1 MQKTIKSDMIRSNLI
16 MILLVTVCISGLHLY
31 QIYHYTI
38 RQNQKEIMT
47 MSEQA
52 QNGLNYMLNQLDVLQ
67 YQIVDSL
74 TQSAEYDR
82 NSRDWTRESI
92 EFLKNTENQLQTFR
106 RAVPFVTNIY
116 WLDNYGKLFTT
127 DSFVNRELFEE
138 SQTLYRLE
146 QEVKDACYVPPF
158 TPEYQ
163 MEGDNVSVFS
173 YLKNVYRMNRGREK
187 RGVLQID
194 MRTSYLEELLTL
206 INDNQYCLAYI
217 TTEDGSLFWFP
228 DHPYQENGADYDLVY
243 PLNNGWQL
251 RVRYS
256 NAFARRSLK
265 NNLMSSIIL
274 LFIII
279 PLSILSVYKYSG
291 YLTGPLQKLTKRMK
305 KLESGELIEIHTI
318 SRFEEIRI
326 LEQGYNSMIAKMDDM
341 MAKMTEIR
349 TENINAK
356 LLALQ
361 AQINPHFLA
370 NSFELIRSLAIQK
383 NSSDIESITEALAM
397 MYRYILN
404 ESQDKVTF
412 EEELAYVKNYIRIQ
426 EYRFEQSIQVLYRV
440 APEALSCRMARL
452 LIQPL
457 VENAFIHGLELK
469 EGVRWIMI
477 TGTVEEDRLYVEVKD
492 NGIGIAPDRLQMLSE
507 DICDYARKEDPSTKT
522 EGENRDSIGLKNVN
536 KRLYLR
542 YGEASCL
549 NITSDPKYG
558 TSVSFRIRADKEET
572 DGGI

>member
-1 MQKTIKSDMIRSNLI
+1 MQKTIKSDMIRLNLI

-38 RQNQKEIMT
+38 RQNQEEIMT

-52 QNGLNYMLNQLDVLQ
+52 RNSLNYMLNQLDVLQ

-92 EFLKNTENQLQTFR
+92 EFLKNTENQFQTFR

-116 WLDNYGKLFTT
+116 WMDNYGKLFTT
-127 DSFVNRELFEE
+127 DSYVNRELFEE
-138 SQTLYRLE
+138 NRTLCQLE
-146 QEVKDACYVPPF
+146 SEMKDDCYVSPF
-158 TPEYQ
+158 IPEYQ
-163 MEGDNVSVFS
+163 MDGDIVSVFS
-173 YLKNVYRMNRGREK
+173 YSKNVYRINRGREK

-194 MRTSYLEELLTL
+194 MRTSYLEELLEL
-206 INDNQYCLAYI
+206 INDNPYCLAYI
-217 TTEDGSLFWFP
+217 TSRDGSLFWFP
-228 DHPYQENGADYDLVY
+228 DQSYKEKGQDHDLVY

-256 NAFARRSLK
+256 NAFARKSLK
-265 NNLMSSIIL
+265 DNLMSSIIL
-274 LFIII
+274 LFIMI

-305 KLESGELIEIHTI
+305 RLETGELIEIHTI
-318 SRFEEIRI
+318 SKFEEIRI
-326 LEQGYNSMIAKMDDM
+326 LEQGYNSMIAKMDGM
-341 MAKMTEIR
+341 MTKMTEIR

-383 NSSDIESITEALAM
+383 HSSDIENIAEALAM

-404 ESQDKVTF
+404 ENQEKVTF

-426 EYRFEQSIQVLYRV
+426 EYRFERSVEVLYRV
-440 APEALSCRMARL
+440 APEALSCKMSRL

-457 VENAFIHGLELK
+457 VENAFIHGLELRD
-469 EGVRWIMI
+469 GVRWIMI
-477 TGTVEEDRLYVEVKD
+477 TGTVEKDRLYVEVKD
-492 NGIGIAPDRLQMLSE
+492 NGIGIAPERLRMLTD
-507 DICDYARKEDPSTKT
+507 DIYEYARADGASKKKT
-522 EGENRDSIGLKNVN
+522 GENRDSIGLKNVN
-536 KRLYLR
+536 KRLYLG
-542 YGEASCL
+542 YGEESCL
-549 NITSDPKYG
+549 KITSVPDQG
-558 TSVSFRIRADKEET
+558 TSVSFRIFADKEEAN
-572 DGGI
+572 GGI